1 VQDINN
7 PNLYEKVIVKT
18 TGASLK
24 HGTWKIYDPY
34 TGQKLRTESWIL
46 DVLQDPN
53 AKKEVPADTS
63 SVLLNRGTPKSKS
76 DTATKK
82 IIPKEVL
89 EFQKKN
95 KGKKIVDG
103 KTGG

>member
-1 VQDINN
+1 M
-7 PNLYEKVIVKT
+7 YEKVIVKT

-34 TGQKLRTESWIL
+34 TGQRLRTENWIL

-53 AKKEVPADTS
+53 AKKEVEADIKNALPNAGVS
-63 SVLLNRGTPKSKS
+63 KSKS
-76 DTATKK
+76 DTAIKK
-82 IIPKEVL
+82 VIPKEVL

>member
-1 VQDINN
+1 
-7 PNLYEKVIVKT
+7 
-18 TGASLK
+18 
-24 HGTWKIYDPY
+24 
-34 TGQKLRTESWIL
+34 
-46 DVLQDPN
+46 
-53 AKKEVPADTS
+53 
-63 SVLLNRGTPKSKS
+63 VLLNRGTPKSKS

>member
-1 VQDINN
+1 
-7 PNLYEKVIVKT
+7 
-18 TGASLK
+18 
-24 HGTWKIYDPY
+24 
-34 TGQKLRTESWIL
+34 
-46 DVLQDPN
+46 VLQDPN
-53 AKKEVPADTS
+53 ANKEES
-63 SVLLNRGTPKSKS
+63 SDSSDALSNTRTPKSKS

-82 IIPKEVL
+82 VIPKEVL